1 MSISSYKI
9 SNNST
14 STKLFGYASGSTEPG
29 DNLTITVSG
38 NSFEIVESFIE
49 PFNIL
54 LGTSES
60 EFISDSFFP
69 TQPGYAW
76 LWNDGSKVKYIK
88 IHHKSANRLS
98 LSPYIDKTK
107 IISFGMIGAKDG
119 NSNFIYNPTSSRHI
133 EDYYLNNS
141 TRKGNYNFLSVEQPP
156 SSRAVSDLTPGNRDF
171 NFGASGSYSWYA
183 TSSGHI
189 VVPTASSGPSSSLA
203 QGFFPRNIDD
213 FGTRQFIRGWAN
225 ANYYDGDNLVPT
237 DGGLLD
243 PLNNF
248 NTGSTERDLDQFLPY
263 SASTLPWFIN
273 APSSSFYI
281 SSASFG
287 TYTGQNRSIRIGP
300 SFTNTSSDSDYGE
313 AIYSNPNF
321 EYGGTGAQESIS
333 YYYKEDTNQILV
345 DDPNNIVDEDKRNA
359 VTLYPS
365 LENTR
370 TLVSINDPQ
379 TYTTDEGF
387 EISIGNGNQLILYR
401 GKSDQYS
408 SIGDGNLWNYNR
420 YLHRPYKI
428 YMVTQT
434 GSNDNPSNIKEAYV
448 VFSSSLAEDRND
460 GRYTFETEIDTT
472 LSITA
477 SINLTGS
484 EQKTG
489 YGEHDYNNNQYG
501 QGGGDVPLEDPFTW
515 QTASLEL
522 YIANPGQ
529 DIGALLVSSSLYIDD
544 INTDNFISLSSSIF
558 PGQVTPG
565 TSLRLAIS
573 VDTGSIS
580 SNLVNSSLIA
590 TNYTMSINGPTPEFS
605 DLVPTYVDNIL
616 EVPEDCNPFAG
627 NAVEGRPSSIR
638 METDYSSGSIPIN
651 LEQILEGTA
660 KKADTPDSNYTIQG
674 LVNSKYEG
682 SQSTSK
688 FTNVFTEGDI
698 ATYGRLSTV
707 DINKAFSGYFNRIYD
722 TYPLLNEKTSF
733 EVKYIID
740 ENGNAAQPRIG
751 DFTFFNLQG
760 SLSEGEDIKVAV
772 TDKEK
777 EVLYGLS
784 GLKNV
789 FKVGTKPTPILYSQV
804 AARAYTSS
812 IFIAGKEPLTSD
824 TASFNDYSFTA
835 TEIINDT
842 PRETIPLVVLEPDNI
857 ITGSETNVTASYNAS
872 NGETNLPITDNKGIQ
887 GSGDGLP
894 LSDTYDYVINY
905 EFETAPILKS
915 KTQVGKKWSFKGT
928 KRTPDVGD
936 FTLFIRKNDVDA
948 NILVSSVILDV
959 VFINNNSSTGEEIK
973 SFDAKSKLSQDIT
986 VRNNRLN
993 IHFNS
998 DRIQNLLRN
1007 NGIDSVRDDIRG
1019 GGSLLKM
1026 RWKIKASLQTRGGI
1040 FSRSRPIVQGDKIQT
1055 FIEGAMHN
1063 SVDGSDQNFFNY
1075 TGPQGTFTS
1084 KTNVSLTL
1092 NGTKSLPGQDVSAS
1106 YWEFSGSNLDTLV
1119 MTSENGNLAY
1129 GREGFKQQYFTYGS
1143 GSAGS
1148 GSYNGISGSN
1158 SDTTVPWDNRFT
1170 SNPNFSSGFEPDF
1183 LGFPQITTDWSLE
1196 IGDEIRFENDEN
1208 QTYKIIEVFPPFT
1221 QDPINEERIGRL
1233 KIVVNRDIDA
1243 NVDLNFFLIRRYVQD
1258 EGNLII
1264 DFPKPYGIPIE
1275 NDSATGLLFPKFP
1288 VKELSVEPDQV
1299 LKNLLEQKL
1308 IE

>member
-29 DNLTITVSG
+29 DSLTITVSG
-38 NSFEIVESFIE
+38 NSFEVVESFIE

-60 EFISDSFFP
+60 EFTSDSYFP

-88 IHHKSANRLS
+88 IHHKSTNGLS

-107 IISFGMIGAKDG
+107 TISFSMLGAKDG
-119 NSNFIYNPTSSRHI
+119 NGNFMYNPTSSRHL

-141 TRKGNYNFLSVEQPP
+141 TRKGNYNFLSVLQPP
-156 SSRAVSDLTPGNRDF
+156 SSRAVSDISPENRDF

-183 TSSGHI
+183 TSSGTI
-189 VVPTASSGPSSSLA
+189 AEPISSSGYSASIA
-203 QGFFPRNIDD
+203 QGFFPKNISD

-225 ANYYDGDNLVPT
+225 ANYYNGDNLVPT

-243 PLNNF
+243 VLNNF
-248 NTGSTERDLDQFLPY
+248 NTGSTERDFDQFLPY
-263 SASTLPWFIN
+263 SASTLPWFID

-287 TYTGQNRSIRIGP
+287 TYTGQNRSVRIGP

-313 AIYSNPNF
+313 AIYGNPNF

-345 DDPNNIVDEDKRNA
+345 DDPNNIIDEDKRSDI
-359 VTLYPS
+359 TLYPS
-365 LENTR
+365 LDNT
-370 TLVSINDPQ
+370 TTIVNINNPQ

-387 EISIGNGNQLILYR
+387 EIPIENGSQLILYR
-401 GKSDQYS
+401 GKTNQNLG
-408 SIGDGNLWNYNR
+408 IGDDNLWNYNR

-448 VFSSSLAEDRND
+448 VFSSSLAEDRID
-460 GRYTFETEIDTT
+460 GRYVFETEIDTT
-472 LSITA
+472 LGITA
-477 SINLTGS
+477 SINLTASNALPIPPS
-484 EQKTG
+484 EYG
-489 YGEHDYNNNQYG
+489 DADYGENVY
-501 QGGGDVPLEDPFTW
+501 GGGSIPPNQTW

-529 DIGALLVSSSLYIDD
+529 SIGALLVSSSLYIDD

-565 TSLRLAIS
+565 TSLRLAVA

-580 SNLVNSSLIA
+580 DNVNSSLIV
-590 TNYTMSINGPTPEFS
+590 TNYTMSIDGPAPKFS
-605 DLVPTYVDNIL
+605 DLIPTYIDNIL
-616 EVPEDCNPFAG
+616 DVPEDCNPFAG
-627 NAVEGRPSSIR
+627 NATEGRPSSIR
-638 METDYSSGSIPIN
+638 METDYSSGSIPVN
-651 LEQILEGTA
+651 LEQILDGTA
-660 KKADTPDSNYTIQG
+660 KKADTPDSNYTIRG
-674 LVNSKYEG
+674 LVNSKYIG
-682 SQSTSK
+682 SHSTSQ

-707 DINKAFSGYFNRIYD
+707 DINKAFSGYFNRIFD
-722 TYPLLNEKTSF
+722 TYPLLNQKTSF
-733 EVKYIID
+733 EVKYVID

-777 EVLYGLS
+777 EILYDLN

-812 IFIAGKEPLTSD
+812 IFITGKVPLNNDPIT
-824 TASFNDYSFTA
+824 FNDYSYTA
-835 TEIINDT
+835 TDTVINTDTNKKSINEIKLSPNNVIS
-842 PRETIPLVVLEPDNI
+842 
-857 ITGSETNVTASYNAS
+857 GSEHNVTSSYVAST
-872 NGETNLPITDNKGIQ
+872 GDTTLPVDDYLGIL
-887 GSGDGLP
+887 GSGSGKA
-894 LSDTYDYVINY
+894 LSDTYNYVINY
-905 EFETAPILKS
+905 EFETSNLVKS
-915 KTQVGKKWSFKGT
+915 RTQNGT
-928 KRTPDVGD
+928 VFRPSKHTQDVGD
-936 FTLFIRKNDVDA
+936 FYLFIKKNNSNA
-948 NILVSSVILDV
+948 KVSIISLDLQVI
-959 VFINNNSSTGEEIK
+959 FINNNSSTGEEVR
-973 SFDAKSKLSQDIT
+973 SFNALTNLSQDVT
-986 VRNNRLN
+986 TSGNQLK
-993 IHFNS
+993 IHFHAA
-998 DRIQNLLRN
+998 RIQNLLRN
-1007 NGIDSVRDDIRG
+1007 NGIDGYRSDIREG
-1019 GGSLLKM
+1019 GNLLKM
-1026 RWKIKASLQTRGGI
+1026 RWVLEVELDST
-1040 FSRSRPIVQGDKIQT
+1040 IVQGDLLQT
-1055 FIEGAMHN
+1055 FVEGEMHN
-1063 SVDGSDQNFFNY
+1063 ADGGVGQNYFNY
-1075 TGPQGTFTS
+1075 AGPQGTYPS
-1084 KTNVSLTL
+1084 KTNVSLAL
-1092 NGTKSLPGQDVSAS
+1092 NGSKSLPGQDVSAS
-1106 YWEFSGSNLDTLV
+1106 YWEFSGSNFDTLV
-1119 MTSENGNLAY
+1119 MPSENGNEAY
-1129 GREGFKQQYFTYGS
+1129 GRKGFKQQYFTYGS

-1148 GSYNGISGSN
+1148 GSYNGISGSGAIPWDDRFTTN
-1158 SDTTVPWDNRFT
+1158 SD
-1170 SNPNFSSGFEPDF
+1170 FSSGFEPDF
-1183 LGFPQITTDWSLE
+1183 LGFPQVTNDWSLKV
-1196 IGDEIRFENDEN
+1196 GDEIRFENDES

-1221 QDPINEERIGRL
+1221 QTPIGEEKKGRL
-1233 KIVVNRDIDA
+1233 KIVVNRNIDT
-1243 NVDLNFFLIRRYVQD
+1243 NIDLNFFLIRRYIQD

-1264 DFPKPYGIPIE
+1264 DFPKPYGVPIE

-1299 LKNLLEQKL
+1299 LRNLLEQKL